1 MVATIL
7 LIISLLI
14 FTDEDIHP
22 KILSEQKVRGK
33 TNAKIR
39 YPDSHHITQIF
50 FSLISCILK
59 KGKKEILNHLND

>member
-14 FTDEDIHP
+14 FTDEDKHP
-22 KILSEQKVRGK
+22 KILNEQKVRGK

-50 FSLISCILK
+50 FPDIL
-59 KGKKEILNHLND
+59 HT

>member
-50 FSLISCILK
+50 FSWYPAYLK
-59 KGKKEILNHLND
+59 KERKKYWII